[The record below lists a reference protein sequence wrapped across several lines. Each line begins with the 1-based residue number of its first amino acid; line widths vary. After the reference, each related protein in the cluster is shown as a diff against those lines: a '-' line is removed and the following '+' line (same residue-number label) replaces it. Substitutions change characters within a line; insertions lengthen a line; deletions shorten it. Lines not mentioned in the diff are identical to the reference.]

1 MSRRPTSGP
10 SERRELRGL
19 ILSGADSRDDRI
31 IRLLGEDDML
41 VPAIARFARKSS
53 KTGSLSSRL
62 QPLSL
67 VVVDVT
73 SRGED
78 DLATIGASFVE
89 RPFSVIKSDLLRTAL
104 ASCMAEVVL
113 HILPEYA
120 QEDGLYALLM
130 KALLH
135 LDDTRSTPRR
145 ELFLLFLLR
154 ILDMQG
160 VLPPL
165 DELPEL
171 TAHARAALEEWRS
184 GRFVPLPEGDLHTT
198 ARFLEEALSELSG
211 RPLLSGSLLDAAL
224 A

>member
-1 MSRRPTSGP
+1 VSRRPTSGP
-10 SERRELRGL
+10 TERRELRGL
-19 ILSGADSRDDRI
+19 ILSGADSRDDRF
-31 IRLLGEDDML
+31 IRLLGEDDTL
-41 VPAIARFARKSS
+41 VPAVARFARKSS
-53 KTGSLSSRL
+53 KNGPLSSRL

-67 VVVDVT
+67 VVVDLT

-78 DLATIGASFVE
+78 DLPTVGASFVE
-89 RPFSVIKSDLLRTAL
+89 RPFSVIKGDLLRTAL

-130 KALLH
+130 KALLY
-135 LDDTRSTPRR
+135 LDDPRSTPRR

-160 VLPPL
+160 VLPPF

-171 TAHARAALEEWRS
+171 TTPAKEALQEWRS
-184 GRFVPLPEGDLHTT
+184 GRFVPLPPGDLHST
-198 ARFLEEALSELSG
+198 ARFLEESLCALSG